1 MTIPISPVLVANTNK
16 KSFSVPLLVSGEG
29 RNADKR
35 FEMNT
40 LIDSGAGGTFIDKK
54 FAQQIGIA
62 LIPIEKP
69 IQAFNMDGTKN
80 NTEIIEHCAWLKIQ
94 MEKKKISTRFLA
106 TGLGKEKMILGLPW
120 LKQYNPK
127 IDWNTRTIDIDSIQV
142 KTTFDRMLLK
152 SIELAR
158 MEVITPRPRPTME
171 EVFEDIDHLPTNE
184 PLPDNGPILQ
194 SLLMTEEELKIDL
207 MKTYLDDEDEV
218 WIKAKTSISQ
228 ELAHKTIDDKAKVE
242 LPEVYAEYRMVFEKE
257 ASERMPEHKPWNH
270 VIDLKPDFIPKD
282 CKVYPLSPKEQKEQ
296 DKFLE
301 ENLRKGYIRPSK
313 SPMASPFFFVSKK
326 DLKKLRPCQDYRQ
339 LNEGTIKN
347 AYPLPRVDELLDK
360 LKGAKYFTKLDL
372 RWGYNNVRIKIG
384 DK

>member
-1 MTIPISPVLVANTNK
+1 MIIPISPVLVADTNK
-16 KSFSVPLLVSGEG
+16 KSFSILLLISEEG
-29 RNADKR
+29 RNANRR
-35 FEMNT
+35 FETNA

-54 FAQQIGIA
+54 FVQQNEIA

-69 IQAFNMDGTKN
+69 IQAFNVDGTKN
-80 NTEIIEHCAWLKIQ
+80 NAEMIEHCAWLKIQ
-94 MEKKKISTRFLA
+94 MGKKKISTRFRA

-127 IDWNTRTIDIDSIQV
+127 IDWNTGTIDIDSIQV
-142 KTTFDRMLLK
+142 KTTFDRMLLR

-158 MEVITPRPRPTME
+158 MEVITPRPRPTIE
-171 EVFEDIDHLPTNE
+171 EVFKDTDHLPTNK

-194 SLLMTEEELKIDL
+194 SLLMTEEELNIDL

-218 WIKAKTSISQ
+218 WIKAKTSIFQ
-228 ELAHKTIDDKAKVE
+228 ELVHKTIDDKAKVE
-242 LPEVYAEYRMVFEKE
+242 LPDVYAECRMVFKKE
-257 ASERMPEHKPWNH
+257 ASERMLEHKPWDH
-270 VIDLKPDFIPKD
+270 AIDLKPDFIPKD
-282 CKVYPLSPKEQKEQ
+282 CKVYPLSPEEQKEQ

-326 DLKKLRPCQDYRQ
+326 DSKKLRPCQDYRR

-347 AYPLPRVDELLDK
+347 TYPLLRVDELLDK

-384 DK
+384 DE